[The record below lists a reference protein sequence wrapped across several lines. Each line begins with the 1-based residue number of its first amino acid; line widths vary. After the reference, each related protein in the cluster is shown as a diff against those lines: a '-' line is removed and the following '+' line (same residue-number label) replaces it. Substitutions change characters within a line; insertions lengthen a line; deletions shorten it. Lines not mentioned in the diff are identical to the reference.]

1 MCPNYIHHYLLLRAG
16 KEAFLSNGRL
26 CSAPSTC
33 DGGVRGPSRCRAVG
47 VLVPHQASCLHPPL
61 SVVVA
66 CVKCHWCGGPCIPDL
81 HLPREMHGSYWG
93 VNVPNTALVTSQI
106 RL

>member
-1 MCPNYIHHYLLLRAG
+1 M
-16 KEAFLSNGRL
+16 EA
-26 CSAPSTC
+26 CE
-33 DGGVRGPSRCRAVG
+33 VPSRCRAVG

-81 HLPREMHGSYWG
+81 HLPREMHGNYWG

-106 RL
+106 FREFRIENLHLEETLDTILRRSMYYAIRMKSA